1 MRIHIGAAALVIA
14 AIIVSFAAPASAQ
27 SPELEDHLPRSTYDD
42 PLPSDVAF
50 DRYNRAFRGLLVR
63 NCYNVTTQGTTTTYT
78 PRVPQTAECAQ
89 LFPRLISRWN
99 GYWISV
105 VSEMLNAFDYN
116 ANAPLGTY
124 GVGLCT
130 DLVTGEDR
138 TIGAVPEGRRWHA
151 WSSGTLCWDR
161 NDDGDFDDAGEIGSL
176 LMDE

>member
-14 AIIVSFAAPASAQ
+14 AIIVSLAAPASAQ
-27 SPELEDHLPRSTYDD
+27 SPELEEHLPRSTYDD
-42 PLPSDVAF
+42 PLPSDVALDLV
-50 DRYNRAFRGLLVR
+50 DRTLRGLVVR
-63 NCYNVTTQGTTTTYT
+63 DCYNVTTEGTTTFY
-78 PRVPQTAECAQ
+78 RLRSPQTAECA
-89 LFPRLISRWN
+89 RLLPNYLSRWN

-138 TIGAVPEGRRWHA
+138 TIDAVPEGRRWHA

-161 NDDGDFDDAGEIGSL
+161 NGDGDFDDDGELGSL